1 MKKLLALLAIVAV
14 IGIIILADRG
24 LAAQYFGFL
33 YGYPGGD
40 AVAHF
45 LILGTLTFLVTWAFP
60 RTQQVGQWNLALA
73 PLVILT
79 LISIEEIS
87 QGFIPGRTLSL
98 VDWLANFS
106 GIVVG
111 GALGRWLT
119 SKEKREKGK
128 RDVESCKT
136 FRFSNR
142 GGYIATEFARA
153 AARVRYGGQ
162 RLHFA
167 RVTLR
172 GGRGMPA
179 TARLNDA
186 GYAVAP
192 TPTPLP

>member
-1 MKKLLALLAIVAV
+1 MKKVLALLAIATV

-24 LAAQYFGFL
+24 LAAYYFGFL

-60 RTQQVGQWNLALA
+60 RMQQVGQWNLALA

-98 VDWLANFS
+98 IDWLANFS

-111 GALGRWLT
+111 GTLGWWLT
-119 SKEKREKGK
+119 RKEKREMGNEK
-128 RDVESCKT
+128 
-136 FRFSNR
+136 
-142 GGYIATEFARA
+142 
-153 AARVRYGGQ
+153 
-162 RLHFA
+162 
-167 RVTLR
+167 
-172 GGRGMPA
+172 
-179 TARLNDA
+179 
-186 GYAVAP
+186 
-192 TPTPLP
+192 

>member
-1 MKKLLALLAIVAV
+1 MKKVLALLAIATV

-24 LAAQYFGFL
+24 LAAYYFGFL

-60 RTQQVGQWNLALA
+60 RTQQIGQWNFALA

-98 VDWLANFS
+98 IDWLANFS

-111 GALGRWLT
+111 GTAGWWLA
-119 SKEKREKGK
+119 KDKRIEK
-128 RDVESCKT
+128 
-136 FRFSNR
+136 
-142 GGYIATEFARA
+142 
-153 AARVRYGGQ
+153 
-162 RLHFA
+162 
-167 RVTLR
+167 
-172 GGRGMPA
+172 
-179 TARLNDA
+179 
-186 GYAVAP
+186 
-192 TPTPLP
+192 